1 MTPQAGDL
9 RFALRLLW
17 KDKAYTLA
25 TVLTLALC
33 IGANTALFSI
43 VNSVLLR
50 PLPIPEPDRL
60 VTMFN
65 AYPKAGAV
73 RGSNGGPDY
82 FDRRTLPAFES
93 LAFYDTTD
101 LSIGESGRPER
112 ILTMRATPSFF
123 RLTRVKPQLGR
134 TFTEDE
140 AEPGHEDR
148 IVLTDGLWRERF
160 AADPGVVGRQVPV
173 DGRTFT
179 VVGVLPADFRFVEPR
194 IRMYV
199 PIAFTPEQRSDDSR
213 HSNNWACIARLRPGA
228 TVAQAQAQ
236 IDALNAATLE
246 RFPAFKQILINAGF
260 HTPVFP
266 LKEDMVREIRPTLSL
281 LWGGTLFVLL
291 IGCVNVINLALV
303 RSRVR
308 LRELATRFALG
319 AGRWRMAKQLLTE
332 SMLLAIVSGGLGLL
346 LGWGGL
352 RLLRSLNLEQVPRA
366 SEIALDATAALFT
379 AGLAVL
385 LGVVIGVFPL
395 ISTLRANLGA
405 VFHDAGRTGTGG
417 RGARILRRALVVTQ
431 VGVAFVLLLGAGLLM
446 ASFRQILAVDPGFDP
461 RGVLTASVMLPQS
474 RYAGDAELR
483 AFAGEAVRR
492 TRALPGVTT
501 AGVTSSIPLGTNHSD
516 SVIFAEGYQMQPGES
531 VISPSL
537 SVVTPGYFE
546 AMRIP
551 LKRGRYFDGRDANG
565 SKLSIIVDERLA
577 RRFWGDREPIGRR
590 MYFPSDPN
598 DLLATNEKTE
608 WLTVVGVVGE
618 VKHDGLV
625 SEGALV
631 GAYYLPNDQRPRR
644 FLTFAVRAAVDPTAL
659 VGRLRSEVNAIDPE
673 LPVFATLTME
683 EVVEESL
690 VTRRWPVLLSGG
702 FGLMALLLSAVG
714 IYGVL
719 AYLVTQ
725 RTKEIGIRM
734 ALGSTPRSVF
744 DLVAKEGLALVVTGF
759 AVGGLGALAIRKSIE
774 AQLYNVRPTDPAV
787 IAATAGV
794 LAAVAL
800 VACVIPAR
808 RATRIDPVVALNQE

>member
-352 RLLRSLNLEQVPRA
+352 RLLRGPEPRTGAARLGDRSGRHCRALHGRPGRAPGRRHRRVPA
-366 SEIALDATAALFT
+366 DQHTARQPRG
-379 AGLAVL
+379 GL
-385 LGVVIGVFPL
+385 P
-395 ISTLRANLGA
+395 RCGA
-405 VFHDAGRTGTGG
+405 DRNRRAGRPHP
-417 RGARILRRALVVTQ
+417 AP
-431 VGVAFVLLLGAGLLM
+431 GAGGH
-446 ASFRQILAVDPGFDP
+446 A
-461 RGVLTASVMLPQS
+461 
-474 RYAGDAELR
+474 
-483 AFAGEAVRR
+483 
-492 TRALPGVTT
+492 
-501 AGVTSSIPLGTNHSD
+501 
-516 SVIFAEGYQMQPGES
+516 
-531 VISPSL
+531 
-537 SVVTPGYFE
+537 
-546 AMRIP
+546 
-551 LKRGRYFDGRDANG
+551 
-565 SKLSIIVDERLA
+565 
-577 RRFWGDREPIGRR
+577 GRR
-590 MYFPSDPN
+590 
-598 DLLATNEKTE
+598 
-608 WLTVVGVVGE
+608 G
-618 VKHDGLV
+618 
-625 SEGALV
+625 
-631 GAYYLPNDQRPRR
+631 
-644 FLTFAVRAAVDPTAL
+644 VRAAARRRPAHGQL
-659 VGRLRSEVNAIDPE
+659 SPGPGGRSRLRPSRRAHGQRDAA
-673 LPVFATLTME
+673 PVALRG
-683 EVVEESL
+683 
-690 VTRRWPVLLSGG
+690 RRRAACIRGRGG
-702 FGLMALLLSAVG
+702 PAHPGAARASRRRASPARSPSA
-714 IYGVL
+714 
-719 AYLVTQ
+719 
-725 RTKEIGIRM
+725 RT
-734 ALGSTPRSVF
+734 T
-744 DLVAKEGLALVVTGF
+744 
-759 AVGGLGALAIRKSIE
+759 
-774 AQLYNVRPTDPAV
+774 
-787 IAATAGV
+787 ATA
-794 LAAVAL
+794 
-800 VACVIPAR
+800 
-808 RATRIDPVVALNQE
+808 